1 MNVSMCEVM
10 LYQEHFSSIEAVE
23 EICKQYDTIKKYA
36 ICLHDQDKND
46 KGEPVKPHYHVMLHF
61 GRSVD
66 TSNCENWF
74 NCSGNAV
81 EKIKGRW
88 KDALL
93 YIIHQNAPEKHQYA
107 PKDVKANFDY
117 ADELLKAIK
126 AGKSKI
132 MAQDLANAIIRG
144 EKTYRQAYSELLTY
158 DYNKDATRYLRDAY
172 SIYSRNI
179 PAQRDISVALL
190 FGASA
195 SGKTALAQELC
206 KADGID
212 YCLSG
217 SGGDPLS
224 DYMGESALILD
235 DVREETFSF
244 TEWLK
249 LLDNHTGSPIRSRYS
264 NKVFTGKY
272 IYICVS
278 NNPSFWFLHMNEERW
293 QFFRR
298 IKTLVEVTADTV
310 KQYDGFKHQGQYVE
324 RGQLLMAY
332 KNPIPLLYPQ
342 NQETDQAA
350 RSFCGAM
357 TKIFDKLNETNMIEI
372 TDMKEIDKK

>member
-1 MNVSMCEVM
+1 MNVSMCEIV
-10 LYQEHFSSIEAVE
+10 LYQEHFPTIEIIE
-23 EICKQYDTIKKYA
+23 EICKGHETIKKYA

-46 KGEPVKPHYHVMLHF
+46 KDEPLKPHYHVILHF
-61 GRSVD
+61 GRTQD
-66 TSNCENWF
+66 TANCEKWF
-74 NCSGNAV
+74 NCSGSAV

-93 YIIHQNAPEKHQYA
+93 YIIHRNAPEKYQY
-107 PKDVKANFDY
+107 PVESVKSNFDY
-117 ADELLKAIK
+117 ADELAKVEK
-126 AGKSKI
+126 AGKQKT
-132 MAQDLANAIIRG
+132 MAQDLANSIIRG
-144 EKTYRQAYSELLTY
+144 EKTYRQAFNELLQY
-158 DYNKDATRYLRDAY
+158 DYNKEATRFLRDAY
-172 SIYSRNI
+172 SIYSHNI
-179 PAQRDISVALL
+179 PAQRDITVVLL
-190 FGASA
+190 FGASG

-206 KADGID
+206 KADGVD

-217 SGGDPLS
+217 SGGDPFS

-278 NNPSFWFLHMNEERW
+278 TNPVFWFLGIQEDRW

-298 IKTLVEVTADTV
+298 IKALICVASDAVTH
-310 KQYDGFKHQGQYVE
+310 YDGFSHQGNYIDFGNV
-324 RGQLLMAY
+324 LMTY
-332 KNPIPLLYPQ
+332 QNPIPLLYPQ
-342 NQETDQAA
+342 EKPQEQYA
-350 RSFCGAM
+350 SKFCKAM
-357 TKIFDKLNETNMIEI
+357 TKIFDQLNETKMEEI

>member
-1 MNVSMCEVM
+1 MNVSMCEVV
-10 LYQEHFSSIEAVE
+10 LYQEHFPTIETVE
-23 EICKQYDTIKKYA
+23 EICKTHDTIKKYA
-36 ICLHDQDKND
+36 ICLHDQDKNANGAPL
-46 KGEPVKPHYHVMLHF
+46 KVHYHAILHF

-66 TSNCENWF
+66 TANCEKWF
-74 NCSGNAV
+74 NCSGSAV

-93 YIIHQNAPEKHQYA
+93 YIIHRNAPEKYQY
-107 PKDVKANFDY
+107 PVESVKSNFDY
-117 ADELLKAIK
+117 ADELAKAEK
-126 AGKSKI
+126 AGKQKT
-132 MAQDLANAIIRG
+132 MAQDLANSIIRG
-144 EKTYRQAYSELLTY
+144 EKTYRQAFNDLLQY
-158 DYNKDATRYLRDAY
+158 DYNREATRYLRDAY

-179 PAQRDISVALL
+179 PAQRDITVVLL

-206 KADGID
+206 KADGVD

-217 SGGDPLS
+217 SGSDPLS

-235 DVREETFSF
+235 DVREDTFTF

-264 NKVFTGKY
+264 NKFFTGKY
-272 IYICVS
+272 IYLCVS
-278 NNPSFWFLHMNEERW
+278 TNPVFWFTGIHEDRW

-298 IKTLVEVTADTV
+298 IKALIQVTPETV
-310 KQYDGFKHQGQYVE
+310 THYDGFKQQGSNIDY
-324 RGQLLMAY
+324 GAALMSY

-342 NQETDQAA
+342 EKQQDQYA
-350 RSFCGAM
+350 SKFCKAM
-357 TKIFDKLNETNMIEI
+357 TKIFDQLNETNMKEI
-372 TDMKEIDKK
+372 TSMEEMKK